1 MRIINAF
8 VQTMEGDEA
17 YPNGYVAF
25 ENGKITA
32 VGPMEAIIPC
42 ADDFDAKGGFLM
54 PGMVEAHCQLG
65 LSPEGGL
72 FEQSDTDEATDSV
85 SPQLSALD
93 GIYPA
98 DPAIKKALRAGVTT
112 AVISPGSANVFGGRI
127 VAIKTRGH
135 CVDDMAFEQ
144 NAGMKLSLGEPV
156 LAPRGA
162 RAKPPVTRMG
172 AAALMRETFAK
183 ALAYADKMDKGED
196 VYDQKLEAL
205 YPVVR
210 RQKPVYARVF
220 AKDDI
225 LTFLRVAEEFH
236 IDYVLL
242 HVFGCADILD
252 NLKEKRA
259 RVIAGPLM
267 SWDDRQERKGV
278 SPAIPKLLRD
288 SGIEFAISMFSAS
301 GALRLPVPVWFNAA
315 HIGAAIREG
324 LSEDEALRAV
334 TIHAAKLCGI
344 DDRVGSIRPGKDA
357 DFALYDGKPFDY
369 RTQLTAVWCDGVYVE
384 VAGA

>member
-8 VQTMEGDEA
+8 VQTMEGDET

-25 ENGKITA
+25 EHGKITDA
-32 VGPMEAIIPC
+32 GPMEEIAPR
-42 ADDFDAKGGFLM
+42 AGDYDARGGFLM

-72 FEQSDTDEATDSV
+72 FEQSDTDETTDSV

-98 DPAIKKALRAGVTT
+98 DPAIGKALRAGVTT
-112 AVISPGSANVFGGRI
+112 AVISPGSANVLGGRI
-127 VAIKTRGH
+127 VAVKTLGR
-135 CVDDMAFEQ
+135 CVDDMVFER
-144 NAGMKLSLGEPV
+144 NVGMKLSLGEPV
-156 LAPRGA
+156 LAPRGT
-162 RAKPPVTRMG
+162 RTKPPVTRMG
-172 AAALMRETFAK
+172 AAALLRETFAK
-183 ALAYADKMDKGED
+183 ALVYADKKDAGED

-210 RQKPVYARVF
+210 GRKPVYARVF

-225 LTFLRVAEEFH
+225 LTFLRVAEEFR

-242 HVFGCADILD
+242 HAFGCADILD
-252 NLKEKRA
+252 ILKEKRA
-259 RVIAGPLM
+259 RIIAGPLM
-267 SWDDRQERKGV
+267 SWDDRLERKGV
-278 SPAIPKLLRD
+278 SPAIPKLLREN
-288 SGIEFAISMFSAS
+288 GIAYAISMFSAS
-301 GALRLPVPVWFNAA
+301 GTLRLPVPVWFNAA

-324 LSEDEALRAV
+324 LPEIDALRAV
-334 TIHAAKLCGI
+334 TIQAAKLCGI

-357 DFALYDGKPFDY
+357 DLALYDGKPFDY
-369 RTQLTAVWCDGVYVE
+369 RTKTVAVWCGGAKAEAAGV
-384 VAGA
+384 